1 MADQYSAEEIAL
13 ANEFDAIRQNYG
25 KSGVVEHYLK
35 AHKLLWPEDGQHRW
49 LVLGLTR
56 ICENKITCFLGAA
69 STNKTYIFTVHALIN
84 FWVFPHTSLGILST
98 TDIISLERKVWG
110 RLKKMFNRGRERF
123 PWLEGFVLDSKRQI
137 TPDDI
142 DGENEVARTLDHGIG
157 TVACVSGGRFVGMGK
172 FQGSKPPN
180 SPGKTDGI
188 MVHYGDECFPAGTM
202 IDTPSGKIPI
212 EKLKTGDSVF
222 SAIGVSKIKATM
234 SRTVEGLVKIRL
246 KDGREIICTPNHRFF
261 TQEGWKNSLHMNQ
274 SSYMLSTYEAMQI
287 LRNELPTREQQQVL
301 PALPRKNDL
310 GNLRS
315 MRNYVHKNS
324 HCFDQEILQSL
335 LRVEI
340 APSKSR
346 IQEEI
351 LHDISLRENLVV
363 EAQAIFGA
371 SRGICRHAEKDGG
384 RISGVQK
391 IAFAGGK
398 EENQHFNIQ
407 TSEINR
413 PQAEDSRR
421 KRDWPNQGGGGFIGS
436 VFPSCEEQFSNQDG
450 NEGGKWIS
458 NLLQARFGVSRNQ
471 AGGGSGR
478 SIPFKTG
485 QAISR
490 CEENELSHGSW
501 VDSIEVLEQEGFGG
515 HSKCERGVKVYNLEI
530 EGHPSYSVN
539 GLLAHNCAVMAP
551 TFLDAYANWMVNDG
565 FKGVM
570 GGNPTDISDPL
581 CTAAE
586 PKGGWDSFIDSGKT
600 QEWTSRWYDAHVIC
614 FDGRDTPNNDEPK
627 NRFPYLI
634 TQKFIDL
641 MASTH
646 GVDSWQYFQQAI
658 GKPSKNM
665 VSNRVITIGLCE
677 KHKAFDYVA
686 WKGTPRTKIYALD
699 PAYGGGD
706 RCVGGECEY
715 GEDKDGNQIFA
726 VGSPEI
732 IPIRLNDSLDAE
744 SQIATFIF
752 NQHKRLNIP
761 PENIFYDSFGRGT
774 LGAAFAKLFGFNC
787 PVPVDSGA
795 RPTDRPVR
803 FDLFVD
809 EKNGMKRLKMCNEH
823 YSKFV
828 TEMWYSTREAI
839 ESNQV
844 RNLPMNVAQEGQLRL
859 FRTVMGNK
867 IEVESK
873 DDMKERVK
881 KSPDLYDWFAV
892 ALEGARRL
900 GFKIERIGREVAASK
915 QEEDWFDKEAND
927 WHDAIHA
934 GLLKH

>member
-188 MVHYGDECFPAGTM
+188 MVHYGDEAAVM
-202 IDTPSGKIPI
+202 
-212 EKLKTGDSVF
+212 
-222 SAIGVSKIKATM
+222 
-234 SRTVEGLVKIRL
+234 
-246 KDGREIICTPNHRFF
+246 
-261 TQEGWKNSLHMNQ
+261 Q
-274 SSYMLSTYEAMQI
+274 SS
-287 LRNELPTREQQQVL
+287 
-301 PALPRKNDL
+301 
-310 GNLRS
+310 
-315 MRNYVHKNS
+315 
-324 HCFDQEILQSL
+324 
-335 LRVEI
+335 
-340 APSKSR
+340 
-346 IQEEI
+346 
-351 LHDISLRENLVV
+351 
-363 EAQAIFGA
+363 
-371 SRGICRHAEKDGG
+371 
-384 RISGVQK
+384 
-391 IAFAGGK
+391 
-398 EENQHFNIQ
+398 
-407 TSEINR
+407 
-413 PQAEDSRR
+413 
-421 KRDWPNQGGGGFIGS
+421 
-436 VFPSCEEQFSNQDG
+436 
-450 NEGGKWIS
+450 
-458 NLLQARFGVSRNQ
+458 
-471 AGGGSGR
+471 
-478 SIPFKTG
+478 
-485 QAISR
+485 
-490 CEENELSHGSW
+490 
-501 VDSIEVLEQEGFGG
+501 
-515 HSKCERGVKVYNLEI
+515 
-530 EGHPSYSVN
+530 
-539 GLLAHNCAVMAP
+539 
-551 TFLDAYANWMVNDG
+551 FLDAYANWMVNDG

-634 TQKFIDL
+634 TQKFIDM

>member
-13 ANEFDAIRQNYG
+13 ANEFDAIRKNYG
-25 KSGVVEHYLK
+25 KPGVVEHYLK

-123 PWLEGFVLDSKRQI
+123 PWLEGFTLDSKRQI

-188 MVHYGDECFPAGTM
+188 MVHYGDEAAVM
-202 IDTPSGKIPI
+202 
-212 EKLKTGDSVF
+212 
-222 SAIGVSKIKATM
+222 
-234 SRTVEGLVKIRL
+234 
-246 KDGREIICTPNHRFF
+246 
-261 TQEGWKNSLHMNQ
+261 Q
-274 SSYMLSTYEAMQI
+274 SS
-287 LRNELPTREQQQVL
+287 
-301 PALPRKNDL
+301 
-310 GNLRS
+310 
-315 MRNYVHKNS
+315 
-324 HCFDQEILQSL
+324 
-335 LRVEI
+335 
-340 APSKSR
+340 
-346 IQEEI
+346 
-351 LHDISLRENLVV
+351 
-363 EAQAIFGA
+363 
-371 SRGICRHAEKDGG
+371 
-384 RISGVQK
+384 
-391 IAFAGGK
+391 
-398 EENQHFNIQ
+398 
-407 TSEINR
+407 
-413 PQAEDSRR
+413 
-421 KRDWPNQGGGGFIGS
+421 
-436 VFPSCEEQFSNQDG
+436 
-450 NEGGKWIS
+450 
-458 NLLQARFGVSRNQ
+458 
-471 AGGGSGR
+471 
-478 SIPFKTG
+478 
-485 QAISR
+485 
-490 CEENELSHGSW
+490 
-501 VDSIEVLEQEGFGG
+501 
-515 HSKCERGVKVYNLEI
+515 
-530 EGHPSYSVN
+530 
-539 GLLAHNCAVMAP
+539 
-551 TFLDAYANWMVNDG
+551 FLDAYANWMVNDG

-686 WKGTPRTKIYALD
+686 WKGAPRTKIYALD

-744 SQIATFIF
+744 SQIAAFIF

-787 PVPVDSGA
+787 PVPVDSGS

-859 FRTVMGNK
+859 FKTVMGNK

-900 GFKIERIGREVAASK
+900 GFKIERIGREIASSK
-915 QEEDWFDKEAND
+915 QEENWFDKEAKR

-934 GLLKH
+934 GLLTH